1 MNWLLI
7 IGVVLVSL
15 GVLYF
20 FSTRSPVVQSKFLS
34 QAHLAEI
41 FTIIQSLRQTEFTA
55 QTTPQRTSQGIFI
68 SYMRNYTSDNA
79 FFIHNILFGVDSKT
93 NPKDW
98 NTLVHQHLSSFVRN
112 AYKLEH
118 PPKTNITE
126 TGVLFVTILFRSQT
140 ENTAFIEKDITTPE
154 DHFLL
159 TQPYGDITIE
169 QYTQMPSA
177 TSATNTTDTTSA
189 T

>member
-7 IGVVLVSL
+7 IGVVLVSF
-15 GVLYF
+15 GILYF
-20 FSTRSPVVQSKFLS
+20 FSTRPPVVESRFLS

-41 FTIIQSLRQTEFTA
+41 FTIIQNLRQTEFTA
-55 QTTPQRTSQGIFI
+55 QTTPQSTSQGIFI
-68 SYMRNYTSDNA
+68 SYMRNYTPDNA

-93 NPKDW
+93 NSKDW

-112 AYKLEH
+112 AYKLEQS
-118 PPKTNITE
+118 PKTHITE

-140 ENTAFIEKDITTPE
+140 ENTAFIEKEIIPPE

-159 TQPYGDITIE
+159 TQPYSDITIE
-169 QYTQMPSA
+169 QYTQIPSTTSA
-177 TSATNTTDTTSA
+177 TSAT
-189 T
+189 